1 MPSTRDLLQRFRPAP
16 TPGAAT
22 ATGVP
27 ADRRDER
34 DAELSGVFAALA
46 EALAESAEIR
56 RAASVE
62 AQRRRDRARVEVA
75 ARLAEARLEAESV
88 RAQAVATARAR
99 IETSVAESR
108 GAAEQRAREITQD
121 ADRTRAGD
129 VAAVVD
135 AVRALAL
142 QPDRSGMAR

>member
-34 DAELSGVFAALA
+34 DRELSGVFAALA
-46 EALAESAEIR
+46 EAVAESREIR
-56 RAASVE
+56 RAATVE
-62 AQRRRDRARVEVA
+62 AQRRRDRARLEVA
-75 ARLAEARLEAESV
+75 ARLAEGRLDAESI
-88 RAQAVATARAR
+88 RAQAVVTARDR
-99 IETSVAESR
+99 IETSTAASL
-108 GAAEQRAREITQD
+108 GAAEQRAREIEED
-121 ADRTRAGD
+121 AARTRAED
-129 VAAVVD
+129 VAVVVD

-142 QPDRSGMAR
+142 QAGRTGVAG

>member
-34 DAELSGVFAALA
+34 DAELSGVFAAVA
-46 EALAESAEIR
+46 EAVAESGQIR
-56 RAASVE
+56 RAGSLE
-62 AQRRRDRARVEVA
+62 AQRRRDLARLEVA
-75 ARLAEARLEAESV
+75 ARLAEARLDAESV
-88 RAQAVATARAR
+88 RAQAVATARDR
-99 IETSVAESR
+99 VETSAAESR
-108 GAAEQRAREITQD
+108 RAAEQRAREIEQG
-121 ADRTRAGD
+121 AERTRAED
-129 VAAVVD
+129 VAVVVE

-142 QPDRSGMAR
+142 HLGRTGVAG